1 MCCPAPHQPDSTCKA
16 ISSGSL
22 HSIEHTHRSLDN
34 QTCRYSSQPCHVSYL
49 VSACLCL
56 GSQNGLEAAHASV
69 AKASL
74 DIPITKCTADTAN
87 SSDLQP
93 VHSTRSA
100 CSTLHRVSPTTPGR
114 QHSVKQRLP
123 TVESTYLVAYWN
135 VGCCT
140 NGLALVHKVLL
151 FLTYPGSL
159 TGVQGR
165 FWLQMLFLPCP
176 QQVWT

>member
-1 MCCPAPHQPDSTCKA
+1 MA
-16 ISSGSL
+16 
-22 HSIEHTHRSLDN
+22 E
-34 QTCRYSSQPCHVSYL
+34 
-49 VSACLCL
+49 
-56 GSQNGLEAAHASV
+56 
-69 AKASL
+69 ASL
-74 DIPITKCTADTAN
+74 DIPITDRTADAAS

-93 VHSTRSA
+93 VHGTRSA

-123 TVESTYLVAYWN
+123 TVETTYLVAYWN

-165 FWLQMLFLPCP
+165 FWLQDAFPSMSTASLDLSAFGAGVAISATMPHQP
-176 QQVWT
+176 SVVVVADKQTQVEELWTVTLAHVATAKLVANFGG